1 MTNQAQATMTET
13 RREGAPR
20 PKMSRVW
27 YLVAALIAILGL
39 AGGIALGLNNYQDS
53 QRQLDNLAR
62 VSIPGTLTVRIPQ
75 PTERIIYYEGSDST
89 RLADL
94 AITVTDPNGTDVSVS
109 RYEGDLVYET
119 LDLTT
124 GRAVSTF
131 DAQVPGRY
139 TVAVSG
145 AETGQLTVGGNYAHQ
160 TLPGVL
166 TGLGIAGLSLAAGFI
181 LWLVTFINRHQTNT
195 RRTRS

>member
-1 MTNQAQATMTET
+1 MTNQAQATMTEH
-13 RREGAPR
+13 RRDAAPR
-20 PKMSRVW
+20 PKMGRVW
-27 YLVAALIAILGL
+27 YLVAALIALFGL
-39 AGGIALGLNNYQDS
+39 VGGIALGLNNYQDS

-62 VSIPGTLTVRIPQ
+62 VSVPGTLTVRIQQ

-94 AITVTDPNGTDVSVS
+94 AITATDPNGTDVSVS

-139 TVAVSG
+139 TVTVVGVDSG
-145 AETGQLTVGGNYAHQ
+145 RLTVGGNYAHQ

-166 TGLGIAGLSLAAGFI
+166 TGLGIAGLSIAAGFL
-181 LWLVTFINRHQTNT
+181 LWLVTFINRRPTVS
-195 RRTRS
+195 RREPS